1 MSLEHSPAR
10 QGNTPPVR
18 LADDLLTGI
27 RAIAQYTG
35 ESERRTEYL
44 VACGLIPAFKIGAR
58 VCARKSELDEAFS
71 SAAKPAA

>member
-10 QGNTPPVR
+10 QAKTSSAR

-27 RAIAQYTG
+27 RAIARYTG

-44 VACGLIPAFKIGAR
+44 AERGLIPVFR
-58 VCARKSELDEAFS
+58 VGRRVHARKSQLDAAY
-71 SAAKPAA
+71 SATGI